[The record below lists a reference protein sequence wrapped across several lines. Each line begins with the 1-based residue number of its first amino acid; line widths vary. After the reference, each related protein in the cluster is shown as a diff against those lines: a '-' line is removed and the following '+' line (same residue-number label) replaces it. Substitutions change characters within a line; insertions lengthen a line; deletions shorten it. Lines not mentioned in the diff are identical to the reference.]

1 MGGQGREVREMKI
14 LHMIAYILL
23 FIGGLNWG
31 LVGLFHWNLVSMLFG
46 AWPMLESLI
55 YILVGVAAVYA
66 IFTHKGDCMVCSM
79 KTKGK
84 K

>member
-1 MGGQGREVREMKI
+1 MKV

-31 LVGLFHWNLVSMLFG
+31 LIGLFHWNLVMMLFG

-55 YILVGVAAVYA
+55 YILVGVSTVYL
-66 IFTHKGDCMVCSM
+66 IFTHKADCKVCGM
-79 KTKGK
+79 KMKGK

>member
-1 MGGQGREVREMKI
+1 MKA

-31 LVGLFHWNLVSMLFG
+31 LVGLFHVDVVMWIFG
-46 AWPMLESLI
+46 AWPMFVSFI
-55 YILVGVAAVYA
+55 YILVGVATVY
-66 IFTHKGDCMVCSM
+66 IIVMHKMDCKVCGIPM
-79 KTKGK
+79 KPMKGK

>member
-1 MGGQGREVREMKI
+1 MKA

-31 LVGLFHWNLVSMLFG
+31 LVGLFHWNVVTMLFG
-46 AWPMLESLI
+46 AWPMLVSLI
-55 YILVGVAAVYA
+55 YILEGASTVY
-66 IFTHKGDCMVCSM
+66 IIIGHKADCKVCGM
-79 KTKGK
+79 KMKGK